1 MAIGVYRIYLGHAWG
16 DGPASA
22 RLIATLDAVSAFLY
36 RIDRIVPEDLA
47 AAASAGHDLAGHD
60 LAGHDLAGTVRVAMT
75 QSHIML
81 VPVGSADADCHAR
94 QIGNLEK
101 ELARTGFRRRIPIL
115 GVILDDATGSAPDAQ
130 GFDGVVTLDPSTL
143 TCTIQ
148 ALAEAAAAERRQANV
163 IEMARPRKDMASK
176 DMASK
181 DMANCQP
188 EKRQPACSVPAVL
201 RSNDQP
207 RPLPVNEILEAYQ
220 RHIGAR
226 QTKPPV

>member
-47 AAASAGHDLAGHD
+47 AASEAND

-81 VPVGSADADCHAR
+81 VPVGPADADFSAG
-94 QIGNLEK
+94 QIGDLEK

-163 IEMARPRKDMASK
+163 IELARPRK